1 MSQRIPALDSLRG
14 FFLILMT
21 LDHLGG
27 PIAQTLYGAFGFVS
41 AAEGFFFLSGFVAI
55 QVCLRRKSPSE
66 WLLLRARK
74 IWFWHILSVL
84 ALSLLVASCSTLGWK
99 LLPGTNLLFSNPFSY
114 FLSTASLVHLP
125 DYLDVLP
132 LYVMLMLL
140 ASVAIPAIR
149 ITKQPV
155 LVLLAGSTLGWGLA
169 QIGLWNILRSP
180 LPTWAKLGAF
190 DPLAWQWVFFAGAAL
205 AMVTQRENP
214 WWKHRLVLPVSA
226 LLIGLFFCWKHACL
240 GLPVFSETQFWN
252 SRSSLGPLRIA
263 NTLAWVLFFTSL
275 IHKFPKWVDWRFPA
289 FLGRH
294 SLYVFTF
301 HLPLVYLWQFR
312 SFSTGATLAILVPLL
327 LVISLAIPALFH
339 EKS

>member
-27 PIAQTLYGAFGFVS
+27 PIAQTLYGAFGFIS

-55 QVCLRRKSPSE
+55 QVCLRKASPSE

-74 IWFWHILSVL
+74 IWFWHVLSVL
-84 ALSLLVASCSTLGWK
+84 ALSLLVAISSSLGWK

-140 ASVAIPAIR
+140 ASVAIPTIR
-149 ITKQPV
+149 LTKYPALTL
-155 LVLLAGSTLGWGLA
+155 LVGSGFGWGLA
-169 QIGLWNILRSP
+169 QMGLWETLRSP
-180 LPTWAKLGAF
+180 LPTWSKLGAF

-205 AMVTQRENP
+205 AIATRSEAP
-214 WWKHRLVLPVSA
+214 WWKHRLVLPFSC
-226 LLIGLFFCWKHACL
+226 LLVAFFFSWKHGWL
-240 GLPVFSETQFWN
+240 GLPVFPETQFWN
-252 SRSSLGPLRIA
+252 SRSSLGPLRMV
-263 NTLAWVLFFTSL
+263 NTAAWVLLFTCL

-294 SLYVFTF
+294 SLYVYTF

-312 SFSTGATLAILVPLL
+312 SFSTGPILSILVPVL
-327 LVISLAIPALFH
+327 LVISLAIPALLH